1 VEYARLFVLPDFF
14 LRRRV
19 RSNFLSNPEFDQIAI
34 VTGGSRG
41 IGRAISIALARRGA
55 AVCVNYF
62 SDRPAASAVV
72 DEILSMG
79 GRALALQADVANS
92 DAVVAMVQRA
102 GTELGPI
109 TILIN
114 NAGIVYPG
122 SLETF
127 RPEHLAR
134 MRAVNVDGTIF
145 AIKAVSN
152 GMRERCYGRIVNIG
166 SVGAIGNTVAGTT
179 FYGATKAEISILTR
193 RFAMELGRYGVTV
206 NNVVPGTVLTDI
218 WKRGPLAENEVER
231 RRLQKELAERSM
243 VGRLGTPEDIAN
255 AVVFLAD
262 QASGWITAQD
272 LVVDGGRMDYVGHS

>member
-1 VEYARLFVLPDFF
+1 LSDFG
-14 LRRRV
+14 
-19 RSNFLSNPEFDQIAI
+19 FDQIAI
-34 VTGGSRG
+34 ITGGSRG
-41 IGRAISIALARRGA
+41 IGRAISIALACRGA
-55 AVCVNYF
+55 AVCVNYV
-62 SDRPAASAVV
+62 SDSAAAFAVV

-79 GRALALQADVANS
+79 GRALAVQADVANS

-122 SLETF
+122 SLDTF
-127 RPEHLAR
+127 CPEHLAR

-145 AIKAVSN
+145 ATKAVSN
-152 GMRERCYGRIVNIG
+152 GMRERRYGRIVNIG

-179 FYGATKAEISILTR
+179 FYGATKAEISTLTR

-218 WKRGPLAENEVER
+218 WKRGPLAANEVER
-231 RRLQKELAERSM
+231 QRLQKELAERSM

-262 QASGWITAQD
+262 PTSGWITAQD